1 MMTKMTKAERK
12 LNRYHSHEIP
22 EDEVLVAR
30 ELTKSYFQGD
40 FHIKAVDNAFLRVKR
55 GEFISIIG
63 TSGSGKST
71 LLHMLAGLD
80 TPTSGQ
86 VFLDGYDIHA
96 MDDDQFSDF
105 RGKKIGFIF
114 QSFHLLPALTA
125 KENIL
130 MPQKISGNTRYPSY
144 FDTLTRMLK
153 IDDRL
158 HHLPSE
164 LSGGQR
170 QRVAAA
176 RALINKPDIL
186 FADEPT
192 GNLDRDSS
200 KELIDLLLATR
211 AELGQTLVMVTHD
224 PAIAALADRTYLMEN
239 GVLTEQKAMKTE

>member
-1 MMTKMTKAERK
+1 MQNKLTKAERK
-12 LNRYHSHEIP
+12 LNRFHNHEIR
-22 EDEVLVAR
+22 ENDVLVAR
-30 ELTKSYFQGD
+30 ELTKTYFQGEY
-40 FHIKAVDNAFLRVKR
+40 HIKAVDNAFLRVKR
-55 GEFISIIG
+55 GEFVSIVG

-105 RGKKIGFIF
+105 RSRKIGFIF
-114 QSFHLLPALTA
+114 QSFHLLPVLTA

-130 MPQKISGNTRYPSY
+130 MPQKISGDTRYPSY

-192 GNLDRDSS
+192 GNLDRDSAG
-200 KELIDLLLATR
+200 ELIDLLLATR

-224 PAIAALADRTYLMEN
+224 PSVAALADRIYHMEN
-239 GVLTEQKAMKTE
+239 GVLREQKPTE

>member
-1 MMTKMTKAERK
+1 MQKELTKAERK
-12 LNRYHSHEIP
+12 LRRFHNHEIP
-22 EDEVLVAR
+22 EQDVLVAR
-30 ELTKSYFQGD
+30 ELTKNYFQGD
-40 FHIKAVDNAFLRVKR
+40 FHIKAVNNVFLRVKR
-55 GEFISIIG
+55 GEFVSIIG

-80 TPTSGQ
+80 TPTSGH

-96 MDDDQFSDF
+96 MDDDRFSEF
-105 RGKKIGFIF
+105 RAKKIGFIF

-130 MPQKISGNTRYPSY
+130 MPQKIIGDTRYPSY
-144 FDTLTRMLK
+144 FNTLTQLLK

-176 RALINKPDIL
+176 RALINRPDIL

-192 GNLDRDSS
+192 GNLDRDSAR
-200 KELIDLLLATR
+200 ELIELLLATR
-211 AELGQTLVMVTHD
+211 EELGQTLVMVTHD
-224 PAIAALADRTYLMEN
+224 PSVAALADRIYRMEN
-239 GVLTEQKAMKTE
+239 GILTEQKA

>member
-1 MMTKMTKAERK
+1 MSKAERRMLRHK
-12 LNRYHSHEIP
+12 DPSIP
-22 EDEVLVAR
+22 ESDVLVAKALC
-30 ELTKSYFQGD
+30 ETFFQGD
-40 FHIKAVDNAFLRVKR
+40 YHIKAVDSAYLRVKR
-55 GEFISIIG
+55 GEFVSIVG

-71 LLHMLAGLD
+71 LLHTLAGLE
-80 TPTSGQ
+80 TPTSGH
-86 VFLDGYDIHA
+86 VFLDGYDFFSL
-96 MDDDQFSDF
+96 DDNTKSEF
-105 RGKKIGFIF
+105 RAKKIGVIF

-130 MPQKISGNTRYPSY
+130 MPQKIAGETRYPSY
-144 FDTLTRMLK
+144 FDTLTRLLK

-192 GNLDRDSS
+192 GNLDRDSAA
-200 KELIDLLLATR
+200 ELIELLLATR

-224 PAIAALADRTYLMEN
+224 PAVAARADRTYRMEN
-239 GVLTEQKAMKTE
+239 GILTEQKHTP

>member
-1 MMTKMTKAERK
+1 MQKELTKEERK
-12 LNRYHSHEIP
+12 LRRFHNHEIP
-22 EDEVLVAR
+22 EQDVLVAR
-30 ELTKSYFQGD
+30 ELTKNYFQGD
-40 FHIKAVDNAFLRVKR
+40 FHIKAVNNVFLRVKR
-55 GEFISIIG
+55 GEFVSIIG

-96 MDDDQFSDF
+96 MDDDRFSDF
-105 RGKKIGFIF
+105 RAKKIGFIF

-130 MPQKISGNTRYPSY
+130 MPQKIIGDTRYPSY
-144 FDTLTRMLK
+144 FDTLTRLLK

-176 RALINKPDIL
+176 RALINRPDIL

-192 GNLDRDSS
+192 GNLDRDSAG
-200 KELIDLLLATR
+200 ELIELLLATR

-224 PAIAALADRTYLMEN
+224 PSVAALADRIYRMEN
-239 GVLTEQKAMKTE
+239 GTLTEQKA

>member
-1 MMTKMTKAERK
+1 MSSEKLTKEEKK
-12 LNRYHSHEIP
+12 LRRYHNHEIP
-22 EDEVLVAR
+22 ADDVLVAR
-30 ELTKSYFQGD
+30 ELTKTYFQGD
-40 FHIKAVDNAFLRVKR
+40 YHIKAVDSAFLRVRR
-55 GEFISIIG
+55 GEFVSIIG

-86 VFLDGYDIHA
+86 VFLDGCDIFA
-96 MDDDQFSDF
+96 MDDNLSSDF
-105 RGKKIGFIF
+105 RNRKIGFIF
-114 QSFHLLPALTA
+114 QSFHLLPVLTA

-130 MPQKISGNTRYPSY
+130 MPQKIGGDTRYPSY
-144 FDTLTRMLK
+144 FDTLTRLLK

-186 FADEPT
+186 FADAPT

-224 PAIAALADRTYLMEN
+224 PAIAALADRVYLMEN
-239 GVLTEQKAMKTE
+239 GVLREQKAET

>member
-1 MMTKMTKAERK
+1 MKQELTKAERK
-12 LNRYHSHEIP
+12 LKHYHNHEIP
-22 EDEVLVAR
+22 DGDVLVAR
-30 ELTKSYFQGD
+30 ELTKTYFQGD
-40 FHIKAVDNAFLRVKR
+40 LHIKAVDNAFLRVKR
-55 GEFISIIG
+55 GEFVSIIG

-71 LLHMLAGLD
+71 LLHLLAGLD

-86 VFLDGYDIHA
+86 VFLGGYNIHA
-96 MDDDQFSDF
+96 MSDDLFSDF
-105 RGKKIGFIF
+105 RSKKIGFIF

-130 MPQKISGNTRYPSY
+130 MPQKIGGDSRYPSY
-144 FDTLTRMLK
+144 FDTLTRLLK

-192 GNLDRDSS
+192 GNLDSASS
-200 KELIDLLLATR
+200 RELIDLLLTTR

-224 PAIAALADRTYLMEN
+224 PQIAALADRTYLMEN
-239 GVLTEQKAMKTE
+239 GVLREHKSV

>member
-1 MMTKMTKAERK
+1 MSKAERRMLRHK
-12 LNRYHSHEIP
+12 DPSIP
-22 EDEVLVAR
+22 ESDVLVAKA
-30 ELTKSYFQGD
+30 LCKTFFQGD
-40 FHIKAVDNAFLRVKR
+40 YHIKAVDSAYLRVKR
-55 GEFISIIG
+55 GEFVSIVG

-71 LLHMLAGLD
+71 LLHTLAGLE
-80 TPTSGQ
+80 TPTSGD
-86 VFLDGYDIHA
+86 VFLDGYDFFSL
-96 MDDDQFSDF
+96 DDNTKSEF
-105 RGKKIGFIF
+105 RAKKIGVIF

-130 MPQKISGNTRYPSY
+130 MPQKIAGETRYPSY
-144 FDTLTRMLK
+144 FDTLTRLLK

-164 LSGGQR
+164 LSGGQQ

-192 GNLDRDSS
+192 GNLDRDSAA
-200 KELIDLLLATR
+200 ELIELLLATR

-224 PAIAALADRTYLMEN
+224 PAVAARADRTYRMEN
-239 GVLTEQKAMKTE
+239 GILTELKHTP